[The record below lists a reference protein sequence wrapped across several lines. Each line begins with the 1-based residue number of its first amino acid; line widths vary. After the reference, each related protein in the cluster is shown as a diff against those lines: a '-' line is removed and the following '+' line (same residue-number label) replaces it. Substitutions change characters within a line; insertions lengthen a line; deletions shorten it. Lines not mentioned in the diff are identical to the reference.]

1 MIGAIISGIFSLIM
15 SLFNAIL
22 SPFISLITSLFPQL
36 SDLLTSVSSFLSLA
50 CTYVRSILSLL
61 LIDSH
66 HIILLFG
73 YFLTCYSI
81 YIIALAVKFAIRV
94 YNKLKI

>member
-1 MIGAIISGIFSLIM
+1 MIGAIISGIFNLIM

-22 SPFISLITSLFPQL
+22 SPFISLITGLFP
-36 SDLLTSVSSFLSLA
+36 DLTNMISSVTSFLSLA

-61 LIDSH
+61 LIDTN
-66 HIILLFG
+66 HIALLFG
-73 YFLTCYSI
+73 YFITCYSI